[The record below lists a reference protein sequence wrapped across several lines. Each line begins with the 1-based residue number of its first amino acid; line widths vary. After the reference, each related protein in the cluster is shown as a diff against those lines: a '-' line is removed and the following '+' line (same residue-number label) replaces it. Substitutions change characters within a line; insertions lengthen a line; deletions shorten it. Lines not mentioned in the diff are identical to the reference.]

1 MGGKVEEWMEGDK
14 AEYGRNERMKTLV
27 SCCGDSDVVDANGG
41 GRGFGE
47 GRLGSEI
54 SQCIRSDVC

>member
-1 MGGKVEEWMEGDK
+1 MEGDK

-41 GRGFGE
+41 GRGFEE

-54 SQCIRSDVC
+54 TQCIRSDVC